1 MSDCDIFNHMVNEF
15 PQLARLQETTPPGTP
30 IPGAQVVSRLAELLR
45 AVSQEMPH
53 GCATSLVAERTGI
66 ARTTVHRL
74 LSSLQQEGFIDR
86 DQHTGRWFLGPELY
100 LMGNVAAER
109 YDVSDIA
116 RAHVH
121 ALSEAT
127 GESAFLSIR
136 RGNETVCLLREDG
149 SFPIRSF
156 VLFEGK
162 RFPLGVASAGLAIL
176 SFLPEDHIDRY
187 LASTDLE
194 PHYGPEHSEAAIRER
209 ITETRRNGYA
219 VNPALIVEGSW
230 GMGAAVFGP
239 SGSPTLALSLTG
251 IESRFSAERRPELGK
266 LLLDHAHQLGT
277 QLR

>member
-1 MSDCDIFNHMVNEF
+1 MVNDYS
-15 PQLARLQETTPPGTP
+15 QMLRLQAATTPAAPVQ
-30 IPGAQVVSRLAELLR
+30 GAQVVGRLAELLR

-53 GCATSLVAERTGI
+53 GCSTSRVAERTGI
-66 ARTTVHRL
+66 ARTTAHRL
-74 LSSLQQEGFIDR
+74 LASLQHEGFIDR
-86 DQHTGRWFLGPELY
+86 DEQTGRWFLGPELY

-109 YDVSDIA
+109 YDVSDLG
-116 RAHVH
+116 RAHIH
-121 ALSEAT
+121 ALAEAT

-176 SFLPEDHIDRY
+176 SFLPEAHIDRY
-187 LASTDLE
+187 LAGTSLSE
-194 PHYGPEHSEAAIRER
+194 QYGDAHQDSAIRER
-209 ITETRRNGYA
+209 IAETRRNGYA

-239 SGSPTLALSLTG
+239 SGGPSLALSLTG
-251 IESRFSAERRPELGK
+251 IEARFSDQRRPELGK
-266 LLLDHAHQLGT
+266 LLLDHAHQLSM
-277 QLR
+277 QLSR